1 MGRSGTVIGGV
12 VRVHATQL
20 LAFKL
25 VPVGQEG
32 QDIYDDLEVVIIHWT
47 LDSVLRGSLFRE
59 SKGTAMGQIR
69 VRLGE

>member
-25 VPVGQEG
+25 VPVG